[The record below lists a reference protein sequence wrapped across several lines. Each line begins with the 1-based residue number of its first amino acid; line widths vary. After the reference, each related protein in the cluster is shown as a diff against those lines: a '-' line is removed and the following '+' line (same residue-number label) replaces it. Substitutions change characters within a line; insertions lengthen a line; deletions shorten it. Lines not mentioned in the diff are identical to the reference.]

1 MRHLWIAVILTASFG
16 ALTANG
22 FFLLLKTLAHAGRYL
37 NEHYPDEG
45 INYRHSVPEYDFIIV
60 GAGAAGCVLAN
71 RLSENAQWKILL
83 LEAGPGE
90 NDLQNIPL
98 LTTFLQNS
106 QYNWADIAEA
116 QNNSC
121 YG

>member
-1 MRHLWIAVILTASFG
+1 MFY
-16 ALTANG
+16 
-22 FFLLLKTLAHAGRYL
+22 FFLRL
-37 NEHYPDEG
+37 EG
-45 INYRHSVPEYDFIIV
+45 INYRQSVPEYDFIIV

-71 RLSENAQWKILL
+71 RLSENPQWKILL

-116 QNNSC
+116 QNTSC
-121 YG
+121 YGKYNERLAFVSRQSNTMSINF

>member
-1 MRHLWIAVILTASFG
+1 MRRLWIAAILIGTFG
-16 ALTANG
+16 VLTANG
-22 FFLLLKTLAHAGRYL
+22 LFLLLKTLAHAGRYL
-37 NEHYPDEG
+37 NDHYDDG
-45 INYRHSVPEYDFIIV
+45 YRQVQEYDFVIV

-71 RLSENAQWKILL
+71 RLSENPEWKVLL

-90 NDLQNIPL
+90 NELQNIPI

-116 QNNSC
+116 QNSSC
-121 YG
+121 YANI